1 MLKIL
6 LVDDDP
12 DEMPLFQSAL
22 RANTDKKLEL
32 VQEEDCNRIIE
43 RIREYRPDIIFMDI
57 NMPGIDGI
65 QCLKLIRAV
74 AEFQSITVIMY
85 STSKNEINI
94 EQSFQNKAN
103 LYIVKPFNYA
113 EIVNVLGI
121 ALNIDWKSEAP
132 RQKHDFV
139 LR

>member
-12 DEMPLFQSAL
+12 DEMPLFHSAL
-22 RANTDKKLEL
+22 RANTDEKIEL
-32 VQEEDCNRIIE
+32 AQQEECSNVIE
-43 RIREYRPDIIFMDI
+43 KIRAYKPDLIFMDI

-65 QCLKLIRAV
+65 ECLKTIRAE
-74 AEFQSITVIMY
+74 AEFEMIPVIMY
-85 STSKNEINI
+85 STSKNEMNI

-113 EIVNVLGI
+113 EIVNAIGKVLK
-121 ALNIDWKSEAP
+121 IDWKSEAP
-132 RQKHDFV
+132 RQKNNFV
-139 LR
+139 LK

>member
-12 DEMPLFQSAL
+12 DEMSLFNSAL
-22 RANTDKKLEL
+22 RANTDKKVQL
-32 VQEEDCNRIIE
+32 VQQEDCGDVIGT
-43 RIREYRPDIIFMDI
+43 IREYQPDLIFMDI
-57 NMPGIDGI
+57 NMPAVDGI
-65 QCLKLIRAV
+65 ECLKRIRAQKDLERV
-74 AEFQSITVIMY
+74 PVVMY
-85 STSKNEINI
+85 STSKNEANI

-113 EIVNVLGI
+113 DIVNLLGKV
-121 ALNIDWKSEAP
+121 LNIDWNATTPVKKE
-132 RQKHDFV
+132 DFV

>member
-32 VQEEDCNRIIE
+32 VQEEDCNCILD

-65 QCLKLIRAV
+65 QCLKLIRAK
-74 AEFQSITVIMY
+74 AEFESIPVIMY

-113 EIVNVLGI
+113 EIVNVLGK
-121 ALNIDWKSEAP
+121 ALKIDWKSETP
-132 RQKHDFV
+132 RQKNDFV